1 MPRSRAID
9 ADPAARPIPTDG
21 QGALL
26 DALAQ
31 LLAPLARLA
40 VARGLPYAALDEAL
54 KRALVQAASAEHA
67 ALLPHRRV
75 SRISTATGIH
85 RREVTRLM
93 RQAQD
98 APSPPAPAGRS
109 LASEVFAHWTSAAD
123 YQDAGGRPRV
133 LPRRGPAPSFETL
146 AQAVTRDVH
155 PRSLLDELL
164 RLKLASLDDSGE
176 RVRLAREGFVPSGDN
191 RRLLDL
197 LGANVGDHLAA
208 AVANVLA
215 EGRGQLEQAVF
226 ADGLT
231 DAAVAELRE
240 RVTPLWSDLLRTLVP
255 PMERMV
261 EQGAAAPPGVP
272 RRRVRI
278 GLYTYDELLPGPVAA
293 ATAPVPATTRAAP
306 RRKPRTR

>member
-1 MPRSRAID
+1 MPRSRTA
-9 ADPAARPIPTDG
+9 ATDPAVLPLPAHG
-21 QGALL
+21 QDALL
-26 DALAQ
+26 GALAQ
-31 LLAPLARLA
+31 VLAPLARLA

-54 KRALVQAASAEHA
+54 KRTLVQAASAEHG

-75 SRISTATGIH
+75 SRISTVTGIH
-85 RREVTRLM
+85 RREVTRLT
-93 RQAQD
+93 QA
-98 APSPPAPAGRS
+98 AVPPAPAGRS

-123 YQDAGGRPRV
+123 YQDARGRPRK
-133 LPRRGPAPSFETL
+133 LPRQGPQPSFETL

-155 PRSLLDELL
+155 PRSLLDELV
-164 RLKLASLDDSGE
+164 RLKLATLDDSGE
-176 RVRLAREGFVPSGDN
+176 WVQLVREGFVPSGDTQ
-191 RRLLDL
+191 RLLDL

-208 AVANVLA
+208 AVSNVLGQ
-215 EGRGQLEQAVF
+215 GRSQLEQAVF

-261 EQGAAAPPGVP
+261 EQGSAAPAGQA

-278 GLYTYDELLPGPVAA
+278 GLYTYDELLPEAPAA
-293 ATAPVPATTRAAP
+293 AAPTAPATRAAAS
-306 RRKPRTR
+306 RRRPKAR